1 MSENNSLQ
9 CSEESEKKYSIMEVL
24 TMMAPAIQKMSLDAM
39 TALLIQR
46 NF

>member
-24 TMMAPAIQKMSLDAM
+24 TMMAPTIKDVPLM
-39 TALLIQR
+39 R
-46 NF
+46 